1 MGGAIGAIAGGA
13 VKGLAGAAVESLAGG
28 DKKAE
33 ESKKAEGSKGAKGGL
48 PPSPMELIKNV
59 ISQSL

>member
-13 VKGLAGAAVESLAGG
+13 AKAVAGAAVDSLTG

-33 ESKKAEGSKGAKGGL
+33 ESKKSEGSKGAKGGL
-48 PPSPMELIKNV
+48 PPSPMDLIKNL
-59 ISQSL
+59 IRDIQ